1 MNVAKTKELVLDAR
15 TTNASVPVKVNNE
28 PIEVMSNFKYFGTL
42 IHNQL
47 SLSDNTVEKNSQ
59 QRFYLLCKQRSFDVS
74 HGLLQTVYKN
84 LLESILT
91 FNLVV
96 WYGNLG
102 VKKAKLAPILG
113 MAGKIP
119 AQSKTP

>member
-15 TTNASVPVKVNNE
+15 TTNAFVPVKVNNE
-28 PIEVMSNFKYFGTL
+28 PVEVMSNFKYFGTL

-74 HGLLQTVYKN
+74 HELLQTVYKN

>member
-15 TTNASVPVKVNNE
+15 TTNAFVPVKVNNE
-28 PIEVMSNFKYFGTL
+28 PVEVMSNFKYFGTL

-74 HGLLQTVYKN
+74 HEL
-84 LLESILT
+84 
-91 FNLVV
+91 
-96 WYGNLG
+96 
-102 VKKAKLAPILG
+102 
-113 MAGKIP
+113 
-119 AQSKTP
+119 